1 MSTQLKKLS
10 IFNSN
15 TESQIAQVTQLPFD
29 IKTPSHTTNA
39 SKISFGTHNDGY
51 TEGCSITLKP
61 SSEAISVND
70 ILQPPKGMKLDFT
83 GKQLADSYHSTLN
96 EFIKVRK
103 ADYNAATKVEPVK
116 EAFEAQAATLAK
128 NLIIAQLAT
137 NNSSDD
143 TQNID
148 ISSIEQ
154 AAIVLLTPAIAHIL
168 FPNEDMTY
176 AKMWVT
182 KELAQGTFD
191 VAKWSL
197 KWGFEQVR
205 DYLKPTDTESDYSI
219 DYTDH
224 NPMDKL
230 NTLLDIAREQSGAKW
245 KIVEIETLKTI
256 EAFKALESVTIEF
269 DDARETL
276 NTFVQQNFIPA
287 EKAYYEHI
295 QHLKALAELTQETDE
310 IQLSDVIHIEDRL
323 LNLSENQSK
332 SADSAEADATLH
344 SSSPE
349 LLAPHQ
355 PAVELGVVHES
366 LDFSM

>member
-15 TESQIAQVTQLPFD
+15 TESQIAQITQLPFD
-29 IKTPSHTTNA
+29 IKTPSHTTHTSEIN
-39 SKISFGTHNDGY
+39 FGTHNDGY

-137 NNSSDD
+137 HNNSDH
-143 TQNID
+143 TKNID

-154 AAIVLLTPAIAHIL
+154 AATILLTPAIAHIL
-168 FPNEDMTY
+168 YPDEEMTV
-176 AKMWVT
+176 AKLWVA

-205 DYLKPTDTESDYSI
+205 DYLKPTDTDSDYSI
-219 DYTDH
+219 DYTAH

-230 NTLLDIAREQSGAKW
+230 NTLLDIAREQSGTKW
-245 KIVEIETLKTI
+245 KMFEIETLKTI
-256 EAFKALESVTIEF
+256 EEFKTLQSVTTEF
-269 DDARETL
+269 SDARETL
-276 NTFVQQNFIPA
+276 NTFVKQSFIPA

-295 QHLKALAELTQETDE
+295 QHLKAQAELTQNTDE
-310 IQLSDVIHIEDRL
+310 IQLSDVIQVEDRS

-332 SADSAEADATLH
+332 SADSIETDAALH
-344 SSSPE
+344 SSSLE
-349 LLAPHQ
+349 LLSPHQ
-355 PAVELGVVHES
+355 PTVELITQES